1 MAHLYSGG
9 ATNPSA
15 LGSDYAASYRRACH
29 VGIRMTKPVL
39 YLGSAWSSSW
49 SVVGWMACRLGG
61 LAVEERT
68 IFLSRAD
75 SPAKLRAIS
84 PSGRVPALHA
94 DGAVLWDSL
103 AIAEWLWERDR
114 ACAIWPREAAKRAY
128 ARCVAAEVHS
138 HFDDVRN
145 GLPMNLIKRW
155 PVRDGLPSNVK
166 LMGRPGVRAGTDR
179 LEAIWRD
186 AVARFGGPYLLGEDF
201 CFADA
206 VMAPMCSRYV
216 TYGVDL
222 AAESMAFIAAQM
234 ESPLMREWRARAEA
248 QADAVGR
255 DIVMQ
260 YP

>member
-1 MAHLYSGG
+1 ML
-9 ATNPSA
+9 
-15 LGSDYAASYRRACH
+15 RAERIAPQH
-29 VGIRMTKPVL
+29 HPMQPIL

-68 IFLSRAD
+68 IFLSRPD
-75 SPAKLRAIS
+75 SPAKLRAVS
-84 PSGRVPALHA
+84 PSGRVPVLHVPGPGG
-94 DGAVLWDSL
+94 DQVIWDSI
-103 AIAEWLWERDR
+103 AIAEWLWERDPS
-114 ACAIWPREAAKRAY
+114 CAIWPQDPVRRAF
-128 ARCVAAEVHS
+128 ARSVAAEVHG

-166 LMGRPGVRAGTDR
+166 LMGRPGVRSGTDR

-186 AVARFGGPYLLGEDF
+186 AVARFGGPYIGGTEF
-201 CFADA
+201 SYADA
-206 VMAPMCSRYV
+206 ALAPMCSRYV

-222 AAESMAFIAAQM
+222 APDSMAFIAAAM
-234 ESPLMREWRARAEA
+234 DSPLMREWRARAEA
-248 QADAVGR
+248 QADAIGR
-255 DIVMQ
+255 DAVLQ